1 MDQAA
6 SVSPAPAAP
15 APGNMALKRSHSPE
29 DVPRDDGAQAAPKR
43 ARSGEDDRPP
53 LADAYLEGLP
63 RADLV
68 QLLKQV
74 EQLVHQTPQAADVR
88 ALLYP
93 CLL

>member
-1 MDQAA
+1 
-6 SVSPAPAAP
+6 
-15 APGNMALKRSHSPE
+15 MALKRSHSPE
-29 DVPRDDGAQAAPKR
+29 DIPRDDGAQAAPKR

-93 CLL
+93 QDLESRVQRDSRSCG